1 MPRSRLPFLPTALF
15 AIAVATS
22 GAPAPAALPGP
33 IDLRPT
39 SLTLSGPPAAILAA
53 DVDGDGRRDLVVLTL
68 ATTWEQIGVEEE
80 SHLDE
85 ALGLVEVLTVVPALL
100 EHRELQVFRG
110 LAGGGFEPVPLT
122 LPADRTLLSLAAGP
136 PGLPVLALTDTG
148 LAALRVGSG
157 DPADGAPDAGT
168 AHDAAATG
176 AAGAPEPST
185 GPHLLLEPVVSDV
198 PVLAGSGTFVPDIL
212 RVVDLDG
219 DRKLDVLFPA
229 PEGVAIYLGDG
240 SGLAA
245 HPAARVRLPDDEPS
259 DAEGRLLRHYALPEV
274 RDLDGDGRPELL
286 VQHPRRGWNEL
297 EIWRGLGGGR
307 FADPVKPLPAQPPEA
322 PEANPSVVF
331 VGDLDGDRRAEM
343 VLRQSFEPGDDAGM
357 REELHHAKEPPFDYR
372 VLALDA
378 DFAAGKEKTKTFR
391 AVGYAFEGGGDVRLP
406 GGLRDLNGDRR
417 LDLVS
422 ITLDFSILQAV
433 RVLAT
438 KRIGIGLDFHIDCQQ
453 PDGTFRAVPGL
464 DLSGKFTL
472 DLNDLRIGN
481 LAQFAGDFDGDGM
494 IDFLQ
499 VGRGKRAAIHRGRRD
514 CSYPAR
520 PDAEVPLREEPA
532 DLGLLRVE
540 DYDGDGKS
548 DLLLIQP
555 VEQEEKTRDGV
566 SSPVRLDLYL
576 SGGPR

>member
-1 MPRSRLPFLPTALF
+1 MPRSLHVLQTPALLALLLTA
-15 AIAVATS
+15 
-22 GAPAPAALPGP
+22 APALAAPGP
-33 IDLRPT
+33 IALAPS
-39 SLTLSGPPAAILAA
+39 SLTLSGPPAAILSA

-80 SHLDE
+80 SHMDE

-110 LAGGGFEPVPLT
+110 LAAGGFEATPMS
-122 LPADRTLLSLAAGP
+122 LPADRTLLSLTAGP
-136 PGLPVLALTDTG
+136 PGLPVLALTDSGVAVLRIRTG
-148 LAALRVGSG
+148 ADAVGAAAESAGTPSG
-157 DPADGAPDAGT
+157 PVATEPAAASADAGPQL
-168 AHDAAATG
+168 A
-176 AAGAPEPST
+176 
-185 GPHLLLEPVVSDV
+185 LEPVIADV

-219 DRKLDVLFPA
+219 DGKRDVLFPA
-229 PEGVAIYLGDG
+229 PDGVAIYLGDG
-240 SGLAA
+240 AGLAA
-245 HPAARVRLPDDEPS
+245 RPAARVRLPDDEPS
-259 DAEGRLLRHYALPEV
+259 DSDGRLLRHYALPEV
-274 RDLDGDGRPELL
+274 RDLAGDGRPELL

-297 EIWRGLGGGR
+297 KIWRGLGGGR
-307 FADPVKPLPAQPPEA
+307 FAAPVEPLPARPAEA
-322 PEANPSVVF
+322 QAANPSVVF
-331 VGDLDGDRRAEM
+331 VGDLDGDHRGE
-343 VLRQSFEPGDDAGM
+343 LLLQQSFEPKDDAGM

-372 VLALDA
+372 ALALDS
-378 DFAAGKEKTKTFR
+378 DFAAGREKVKTFR

-406 GGLRDLNGDRR
+406 GGLRDLNGDGR
-417 LDLVS
+417 LDLVAL
-422 ITLDFSILQAV
+422 TLDFSILQAV

-453 PDGTFRAVPGL
+453 ADGSFRAVTGL

-499 VGRGKRAAIHRGRRD
+499 VGRGKKAAIHRGRRD

-520 PDAEVPLREEPA
+520 PDAEVLLREEPA

-555 VEQEEKTRDGV
+555 VEQEEKARDGV

-576 SGGPR
+576 SQAPR